1 MPSLAVFGHRTTTFS
16 FVLVWVH
23 ESSEHDA
30 KPCDDSLLRNTSH
43 CSLLR
48 MSPVHGPGLVYLEHK
63 YPQYIA
69 SYIRQCLCTVS
80 EATRHP
86 RTSSPVTS
94 CILRPFAE
102 AHSTKFVTRCTG
114 FLCAVY
120 PESRSP
126 AVHQAIRPSV
136 HWKCSNRCNERR
148 RASDI
153 NSRYRFAKGDYVR
166 MALLRE
172 PQQNHTGSLGAKGAL
187 RNQDSLYLQHSCDTT
202 RSNLDSPPASISSH
216 RTQFDMGDTSGH
228 SLNALDLRFLLPS
241 YGECLEASAP
251 YNRRLSGIYST
262 IPWCFGCRVYKEHAL

>member
-120 PESRSP
+120 PESRS
-126 AVHQAIRPSV
+126 AIPRRCIRQFDLQCIGNVLIGATRDGVLRILIADIALPKGIMSV
-136 HWKCSNRCNERR
+136 WLSFENHSRTIRVRLAR
-148 RASDI
+148 RA
-153 NSRYRFAKGDYVR
+153 
-166 MALLRE
+166 L
-172 PQQNHTGSLGAKGAL
+172 
-187 RNQDSLYLQHSCDTT
+187 
-202 RSNLDSPPASISSH
+202 
-216 RTQFDMGDTSGH
+216 
-228 SLNALDLRFLLPS
+228 
-241 YGECLEASAP
+241 
-251 YNRRLSGIYST
+251 
-262 IPWCFGCRVYKEHAL
+262 